1 MTVGPYREGYDD
13 TVDRLRTENEELYRE
28 KWRLMI
34 EKEGLKKATRTL
46 DNALL
51 ILFAV
56 MIITVPVAILL
67 TVNHILTR

>member
-56 MIITVPVAILL
+56 MIITVPVTILL